1 ISSRLYSSSGSSWLR
16 SAGAAGG
23 VHGCGIS
30 AVEGA
35 TLWLVMADPSG
46 ECFDNSTYLV
56 FWVWNGSGT
65 SSKFCNQLV
74 LIVVDSDVIDS
85 GAAIFGSA
93 VANCSELVPRV
104 GDDTKLTS
112 TPWATVI
119 VEPSPSGLYK
129 PTRKSCRQRQK

>member
-1 ISSRLYSSSGSSWLR
+1 TYVFRYTMYLLLGVSLFPYTTLFRSYSSSGSSWLR

-65 SSKFCNQLV
+65 YSKFCNQLV

-93 VANCSELVPRV
+93 VANCSEF
-104 GDDTKLTS
+104 GTQS
-112 TPWATVI
+112 W
-119 VEPSPSGLYK
+119 
-129 PTRKSCRQRQK
+129 